1 MKYQFIV
8 WLGLSLLLSIPL
20 RAQNS
25 IDRMVEEYSAIGG
38 SKFTS
43 AVERDPN
50 TSRVKKVVK
59 RLVVN
64 GVNAQR
70 FIHGFKREAQRHRHT
85 VTNRKNDETTITMV
99 ADDKKATRVYLLKYD
114 DRAYHSPMPPSRLS
128 SYPNKVRP
136 NEENRP
142 LLQRAGS

>member
-64 GVNAQR
+64 VSKGGLSTDSSARRNG
-70 FIHGFKREAQRHRHT
+70 I
-85 VTNRKNDETTITMV
+85 D
-99 ADDKKATRVYLLKYD
+99 TR
-114 DRAYHSPMPPSRLS
+114 
-128 SYPNKVRP
+128 
-136 NEENRP
+136 
-142 LLQRAGS
+142 

>member
-1 MKYQFIV
+1 
-8 WLGLSLLLSIPL
+8 
-20 RAQNS
+20 
-25 IDRMVEEYSAIGG
+25 MVRTVPAAFDTSAG
-38 SKFTS
+38 SEQHRQDGRGILCHKFTS

-114 DRAYHSPMPPSRLS
+114 DRAYHFSDATITIVIVP
-128 SYPNKVRP
+128 K
-136 NEENRP
+136 
-142 LLQRAGS
+142 

>member
-1 MKYQFIV
+1 MKYRFIV
-8 WLGLSLLLSIPL
+8 WLGLSLLLSMPL

-25 IDRMVEEYSAIGG
+25 IDKMVEEYSAIGG

-114 DRAYHSPMPPSRLS
+114 DRAYHFSDATITIVIVP
-128 SYPNKVRP
+128 K
-136 NEENRP
+136 
-142 LLQRAGS
+142 

>member
-1 MKYQFIV
+1 M
-8 WLGLSLLLSIPL
+8 
-20 RAQNS
+20 
-25 IDRMVEEYSAIGG
+25 
-38 SKFTS
+38 
-43 AVERDPN
+43 ERDPN

-114 DRAYHSPMPPSRLS
+114 DRAYHFSDATITIVIVP
-128 SYPNKVRP
+128 K
-136 NEENRP
+136 
-142 LLQRAGS
+142 

>member
-70 FIHGFKREAQRHRHT
+70 FIMDSSARRNGI
-85 VTNRKNDETTITMV
+85 D
-99 ADDKKATRVYLLKYD
+99 TR
-114 DRAYHSPMPPSRLS
+114 
-128 SYPNKVRP
+128 
-136 NEENRP
+136 
-142 LLQRAGS
+142 

>member
-1 MKYQFIV
+1 
-8 WLGLSLLLSIPL
+8 
-20 RAQNS
+20 
-25 IDRMVEEYSAIGG
+25 MVRTVPAALDTSAG
-38 SKFTS
+38 SEQHRQDGRGILCHRRIEITS

-114 DRAYHSPMPPSRLS
+114 DRAYHFSDATITIVIVP
-128 SYPNKVRP
+128 K
-136 NEENRP
+136 
-142 LLQRAGS
+142 

>member
-25 IDRMVEEYSAIGG
+25 ID
-38 SKFTS
+38 
-43 AVERDPN
+43 
-50 TSRVKKVVK
+50 KVVK

-114 DRAYHSPMPPSRLS
+114 DRAYHFSDATITIVIVP
-128 SYPNKVRP
+128 K
-136 NEENRP
+136 
-142 LLQRAGS
+142 

>member
-50 TSRVKKVVK
+50 TRRV
-59 RLVVN
+59 
-64 GVNAQR
+64 
-70 FIHGFKREAQRHRHT
+70 
-85 VTNRKNDETTITMV
+85 
-99 ADDKKATRVYLLKYD
+99 KKATRVYLLKYD
-114 DRAYHSPMPPSRLS
+114 DRAYHFSDATITIVIVP
-128 SYPNKVRP
+128 K
-136 NEENRP
+136 
-142 LLQRAGS
+142 

>member
-50 TSRVKKVVK
+50 TSRVKSSFVPLPRRSPHPSLWQGVV
-59 RLVVN
+59 
-64 GVNAQR
+64 
-70 FIHGFKREAQRHRHT
+70 
-85 VTNRKNDETTITMV
+85 
-99 ADDKKATRVYLLKYD
+99 
-114 DRAYHSPMPPSRLS
+114 
-128 SYPNKVRP
+128 
-136 NEENRP
+136 
-142 LLQRAGS
+142 

>member
-43 AVERDPN
+43 AVE
-50 TSRVKKVVK
+50 KVVK

-114 DRAYHSPMPPSRLS
+114 DRAYHFSDATITIVIVP
-128 SYPNKVRP
+128 K
-136 NEENRP
+136 
-142 LLQRAGS
+142 

>member
-38 SKFTS
+38 TKFTS
-43 AVERDPN
+43 A
-50 TSRVKKVVK
+50 
-59 RLVVN
+59 VN

-114 DRAYHSPMPPSRLS
+114 DRAYHFSDATITIVIVP
-128 SYPNKVRP
+128 K
-136 NEENRP
+136 
-142 LLQRAGS
+142 